1 MKFANFNSLCVPAQI
16 YLFVEVLIILGMTY
30 QNWNNGDNTLC
41 VGQYACNVESK
52 VSIVLSKL
60 IYVAFWTFILNV
72 LCRGGY
78 KKFAWFLVLLPLILF
93 FIVLATFMLSKGT
106 TYIGFEGFEGFEDMP
121 VDILNEINQ
130 STSDEATRK
139 KLKELG
145 LGEGEEIRPDYSF
158 PDLSESQQQENNV
171 MEGLSNRRNVED
183 LSNRRNR
190 RNRRKEGF
198 WGMEPTPNRER
209 HRDGSCGMGSVTGA
223 NLRDYPSQFDND
235 YYAQV

>member
-1 MKFANFNSLCVPAQI
+1 MKFNTLNTLCLPAQI
-16 YLFVEVLIILGMTY
+16 YLFIEVLIILGMTY

-60 IYVAFWTFILNV
+60 IYVAFWTFILNL

-93 FIVLATFMLSKGT
+93 FILLATFMLSKGT
-106 TYIGFEGFEGFEDMP
+106 TYIGYEGFDAMP
-121 VDILNEINQ
+121 VDRLNEINTTAGDE
-130 STSDEATRK
+130 STQK

-145 LGEGEEIRPDYSF
+145 LGPGTIRPDYSY
-158 PDLSESQQQENNV
+158 PDLSKSQQQEYNV
-171 MEGLSNRRNVED
+171 MEGFSDRINI
-183 LSNRRNR
+183 RNR

-198 WGMEPTPNRER
+198 LGMGSTPNRER
-209 HRDGSCGMGSVTGA
+209 RSNGSCGMGSVTGA
-223 NLRDYPSQFDND
+223 NLSGYPSQFDND

>member
-1 MKFANFNSLCVPAQI
+1 MKIFNLNSLCVPAQI
-16 YLFVEVLIILGMTY
+16 YLFVEVLIILAMTY

-41 VGQYACNVESK
+41 VGQYACSVESK
-52 VSIVLSKL
+52 VSIFLSKI

-106 TYIGFEGFEGFEDMP
+106 TYIGFEGFEDMP
-121 VDILNEINQ
+121 VDILNEINE

-171 MEGLSNRRNVED
+171 MEGFSTRRNVED
-183 LSNRRNR
+183 LSNR

-209 HRDGSCGMGSVTGA
+209 HCDGSCVMESVTGT

-235 YYAQV
+235 YYSEI

>member
-1 MKFANFNSLCVPAQI
+1 MKFNILNTLCVPAQI
-16 YLFVEVLIILGMTY
+16 YLFIEVLIILGMTY

-60 IYVAFWTFILNV
+60 IYVAFWTFILNL

-93 FIVLATFMLSKGT
+93 FILLATFMLSKGT
-106 TYIGFEGFEGFEDMP
+106 TYIGYEGFDAMP
-121 VDILNEINQ
+121 VDRLNEINTTAGDE
-130 STSDEATRK
+130 STQK
-139 KLKELG
+139 KLKKLG
-145 LGEGEEIRPDYSF
+145 LGPGTIRPDYSY
-158 PDLSESQQQENNV
+158 PDLSKSQQQEYNV
-171 MEGLSNRRNVED
+171 MEGFVDST
-183 LSNRRNR
+183 NRRNR

-198 WGMEPTPNRER
+198 LGMGSTPNRER
-209 HRDGSCGMGSVTGA
+209 RSNGSCGMGSVTGA
-223 NLRDYPSQFDND
+223 NLSGYPSQFDND

>member
-1 MKFANFNSLCVPAQI
+1 MKFFNLNSLCLPAQI
-16 YLFVEVLIILGMTY
+16 YLFVEVLIILAMTY

-41 VGQYACNVESK
+41 VGQYACSVESK
-52 VSIVLSKL
+52 VSIFLSKI

-106 TYIGFEGFEGFEDMP
+106 TYVGFEGFEDMP
-121 VDILNEINQ
+121 VDRLNEINQ
-130 STSDEATRK
+130 SAGDEPTRK

-145 LGEGEEIRPDYSF
+145 LGGGEEIRPDYSF

-171 MEGLSNRRNVED
+171 MEGFSTII
-183 LSNRRNR
+183 
-190 RNRRKEGF
+190 NRRKEGF

-209 HRDGSCGMGSVTGA
+209 RRDGSCGMGSVTGA

>member
-1 MKFANFNSLCVPAQI
+1 MKFANFNTLCVPAQI
-16 YLFVEVLIILGMTY
+16 YLFVEVLIILAMTY

-41 VGQYACNVESK
+41 VGQYACSVESK
-52 VSIVLSKL
+52 VTIFLSKI

-106 TYIGFEGFEGFEDMP
+106 TYVGFEGFEDMP
-121 VDILNEINQ
+121 VDRLNEINQ
-130 STSDEATRK
+130 SAGDEPTRK

-145 LGEGEEIRPDYSF
+145 LGGGEEIRPDYSF

-171 MEGLSNRRNVED
+171 MEGFSTRINVED

-209 HRDGSCGMGSVTGA
+209 RRDGSCGMGSVTGA

-235 YYAQV
+235 YYSEI